1 MKKNEAMV
9 TSDCFVFEK
18 GNFSQV
24 RLLIEYGAS
33 PEAMAQK
40 RDVRNGAY
48 LTCNQL
54 AQEVGFANYEQV
66 KKEAV
71 AKREVPEAAVDTALP
86 LQVPILQLNT
96 LDFSS

>member
-1 MKKNEAMV
+1 MGGSRKGGMNTALEGDVLKKTGDREEAV
-9 TSDCFVFEK
+9 V
-18 GNFSQV
+18 
-24 RLLIEYGAS
+24 
-33 PEAMAQK
+33 
-40 RDVRNGAY
+40 
-48 LTCNQL
+48 
-54 AQEVGFANYEQV
+54 V